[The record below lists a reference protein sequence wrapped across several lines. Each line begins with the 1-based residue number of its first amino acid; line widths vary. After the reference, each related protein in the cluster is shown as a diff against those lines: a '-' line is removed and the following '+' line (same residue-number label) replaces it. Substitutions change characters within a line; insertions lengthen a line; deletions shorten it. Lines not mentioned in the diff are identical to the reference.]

1 MLLTV
6 RADKGVVGTEEEH
19 MRKSSWRR
27 EGRTGGGFY
36 RTHKN
41 LTVWQA
47 ELRED
52 TAAYKA
58 VGPPT

>member
-1 MLLTV
+1 MYW
-6 RADKGVVGTEEEH
+6 DKGLVRTEEEDT
-19 MRKSSWRR
+19 RR
-27 EGRTGGGFY
+27 VPGEEEKVALEVGFIGHI
-36 RTHKN
+36 RI
-41 LTVWQA
+41 WEFD